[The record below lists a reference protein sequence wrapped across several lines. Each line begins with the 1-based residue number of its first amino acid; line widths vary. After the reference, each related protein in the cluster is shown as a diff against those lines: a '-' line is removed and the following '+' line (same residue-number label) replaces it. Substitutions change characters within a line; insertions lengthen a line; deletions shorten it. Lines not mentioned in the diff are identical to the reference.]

1 MNTVTHWDLVNSGA
15 DIKSLLTGAEVLRVL
30 GYSEQG
36 FESIEQR
43 HMVHPTLRERFTELV
58 QGGRVQWYNNGH
70 WPDYDKLLAW
80 RGDPVEPPSTR
91 TLKFFSQNYNHRQHR
106 YNLVKGL
113 AKRGLLDECSIGYAN
128 AGLPW
133 EDCECGRI
141 HFDEGHPDEGAE
153 RGKDPL
159 LKRLWDTFEED
170 PRFSDDAWR
179 WLGTCELMAPP
190 VGLWHNHALNIVTET
205 NASDVDETE
214 KTWQVILYAQP
225 FVSVT
230 GSGWYS
236 KFRSQ
241 GYITSDNVYST
252 EFDSTSRKQTRL
264 LQILDVLQQLH
275 SWDAQQLYDALAPS
289 AEHNQRTLLRSM
301 TEIVVPKA
309 VKQVPRGAH
318 SRSAMR
324 FYENTHRV
332 LEAVHDY
339 TARNRH

>member
-1 MNTVTHWDLVNSGA
+1 MNTVTHWDLVNSGSN
-15 DIKSLLTGAEVLRVL
+15 IKELLNTAEDLRVL

-58 QGGRVQWYNNGH
+58 VQGRVQWYNNTD
-70 WPDYDKLLAW
+70 WPDFDKLLAW
-80 RGDPVEPPSTR
+80 RGDPPETPSTR
-91 TLKFFSQNYNHRQHR
+91 QQKLFSQNYNHRQHR
-106 YNLVKGL
+106 YNLVRDL
-113 AKRGLLDECSIGYAN
+113 AKRNLLVDSSIGYAN
-128 AGLPW
+128 QGLPW
-133 EDCECGRI
+133 EDCDCGRI
-141 HFDEGHPDEGAE
+141 HFDEGHRDEGAE

-159 LKRLWDTFEED
+159 LKRLYNTFPED
-170 PRFSDDAWR
+170 PRFTDAQFSWM
-179 WLGTCELMAPP
+179 GTCEVLAPP
-190 VGLWHNHALNIVTET
+190 VQLWHRHALNIVTET

-214 KTWQVILYAQP
+214 KTWQVILYNQP
-225 FVSVT
+225 FLSVT
-230 GSGWYS
+230 GAGWYN

-252 EFDSTSRKQTRL
+252 DFDATQHKQTRI
-264 LQILDVLQQLH
+264 QEIVDVLQQLH
-275 SWDAQQLYDALAPS
+275 SWDAQELYDALAPS

-318 SRSAMR
+318 SRSALR
-324 FYENTHRV
+324 FYETTHRV

-339 TARNRH
+339 TARNRN

>member
-15 DIKSLLTGAEVLRVL
+15 DIKNLLTGAEVLRVL

-190 VGLWHNHALNIVTET
+190 VGVWHNHALNIVTET

>member
-190 VGLWHNHALNIVTET
+190 VGVWHNHALNIVTET

>member
-15 DIKSLLTGAEVLRVL
+15 DIKNLLTGAEVLRVL

-58 QGGRVQWYNNGH
+58 VLGRVQWYNNGH

-80 RGDPVEPPSTR
+80 RGDPVEPPSGR

-159 LKRLWDTFEED
+159 LKRLHNTFEED
-170 PRFSDDAWR
+170 PRFSDDVWR

-190 VGLWHNHALNIVTET
+190 VGVWHNHALNIVTET

>member
-1 MNTVTHWDLVNSGA
+1 RTLIELDVSGFGNSAYASILCIHYDASVFILDSPRTIGNFKKFGEKCCIHVNIYMNTVTHWDLVNSGA
-15 DIKSLLTGAEVLRVL
+15 DIKNLLTGAEVLRVL

-58 QGGRVQWYNNGH
+58 QSGRVQWYNNSD

-80 RGDPVEPPSTR
+80 RGDPVEPPSGR

-159 LKRLWDTFEED
+159 LK
-170 PRFSDDAWR
+170 
-179 WLGTCELMAPP
+179 
-190 VGLWHNHALNIVTET
+190 
-205 NASDVDETE
+205 
-214 KTWQVILYAQP
+214 
-225 FVSVT
+225 
-230 GSGWYS
+230 
-236 KFRSQ
+236 
-241 GYITSDNVYST
+241 
-252 EFDSTSRKQTRL
+252 
-264 LQILDVLQQLH
+264 
-275 SWDAQQLYDALAPS
+275 
-289 AEHNQRTLLRSM
+289 
-301 TEIVVPKA
+301 
-309 VKQVPRGAH
+309 
-318 SRSAMR
+318 
-324 FYENTHRV
+324 
-332 LEAVHDY
+332 
-339 TARNRH
+339 